1 MAKNGTLPP
10 KRQRFVDEYLVDHN
24 GAQAAARAG
33 YSPTSAK
40 VTASRLLTD
49 ANVCAAIQA
58 RQQEAARSAGV
69 TLQRIIEEFAKLAFT
84 TLDELVSWDGAHLTL
99 KASAALTPAQSA
111 AILEMAEGESKS
123 GRPLLRVKLY
133 SKQAALESLLK
144 CLQAFDLEE
153 RVKALEEAV
162 QQRRHGYYGA

>member
-1 MAKNGTLPP
+1 
-10 KRQRFVDEYLVDHN
+10 
-24 GAQAAARAG
+24 
-33 YSPTSAK
+33 
-40 VTASRLLTD
+40 
-49 ANVCAAIQA
+49 
-58 RQQEAARSAGV
+58 V
-69 TLQRIIEEFAKLAFT
+69 TLQRIIEEFTKLAFT
-84 TLDELVSWDGAHLTL
+84 TLNELVAWDGAHLTL

-111 AILEMAEGESKS
+111 AILELAEGESKS
-123 GRPLLRVKLY
+123 GRPLLKVKLY